1 MQVKI
6 YCIIFILLSIIIIG
20 AVLTGVKPLFTGIGI
35 FLFSF
40 ITLFLLFYIM
50 SLIFSG
56 PGAGDVACWMIIFI
70 GIFLFFGIG
79 TCIIIRYLRN
89 LFLLLS

>member
-6 YCIIFILLSIIIIG
+6 YGIIFILLSIIIIG
-20 AVLTGVKPLFTGIGI
+20 AILTGVGPLFKGISV
-35 FLFSF
+35 FLISF

-56 PGAGDVACWMIIFI
+56 PGAGDVACWMIIFV
-70 GIFLFFGIG
+70 GILLFFGTIG
-79 TCIIIRYLRN
+79 FVIISYLRN
-89 LFLLLS
+89 LFSLLS